1 MKLKFSIRYRTAW
14 GESLHVSIAYHSRDG
29 TVKQYNLLMQT
40 EDGELWTLETAALES
55 RQHPLSHIVYIY
67 QVEDADGNVLR
78 REWDLVPRVY
88 HFDTSKDYIFPDQWR
103 DMPLPYHLYTNAYLT
118 MVHGR
123 TDEHVE
129 ALRLPLFRRT
139 ITFRVSAPQL
149 QPVMGLSPSVA
160 VTLLSAVGIPPVIF
174 GWNMLGNMSG
184 C

>member
-1 MKLKFSIRYRTAW
+1 M
-14 GESLHVSIAYHSRDG
+14 
-29 TVKQYNLLMQT
+29 
-40 EDGELWTLETAALES
+40 ETAALES

-103 DMPLPYHLYTNAYLT
+103 DLPLPYHLYTNAYLT

-149 QPVMGLSPSVA
+149 QYR
-160 VTLLSAVGIPPVIF
+160 
-174 GWNMLGNMSG
+174 SG
-184 C
+184 CRHLWQSPCYRQLEYLPLSSDGICWAT